1 MDDLSVLRQMI
12 NNAVNECNDAEL
24 LDLIYKLLVYEE
36 NDGGKSTP
44 TVVFCFK

>member
-1 MDDLSVLRQMI
+1 MDDLSVVRQMI
-12 NNAVNECNDAEL
+12 NNAVNECNDTEL

-44 TVVFCFK
+44 TVVFLF

>member
-12 NNAVNECNDAEL
+12 NKAVNECNDAEL

-36 NDGGKSTP
+36 NGGGASNP
-44 TVVFCFK
+44 TTVFLF